1 MLNGEYSFH
10 LRSAIV
16 EATHRWRPLGTVRRI
31 AIHRFDHLGDML
43 LSTPA
48 IRALRRRF
56 PNAEIVMVAGE
67 WNEIILR
74 HNPNIDRLI
83 FYNSPRFARPPLIS
97 HSLADLRGALGA
109 WRPDM
114 IVALRDD
121 APTMMSAMR
130 STARYIGR
138 GRSHLVD
145 WLRRRGNNTVPRPH
159 EIDRTLQM
167 LRDHGI
173 EHGNDRQLD
182 YTVTESERS
191 DAAALIAARGIPE
204 RFVAI
209 QPGTSLA
216 LKEWS
221 LERFAAVARH
231 LSNTH
236 GLRIVLVGAES
247 ERERTRALGELI
259 SDLDPIDITGTMGL
273 RTTVAL
279 LERASLY
286 WHATGFGR
294 KEPQEAHAFE
304 HFGISVVEAMGVGC
318 VPLCYGAA
326 GPLEIIEFGKSGW
339 HFDTFEELSTLT
351 ELMAWQPARLEE
363 MRRATQQRAHAFS
376 EAAFAQRFNAFLDEV
391 AP

>member
-74 HNPNIDRLI
+74 HNPNIDRLV
-83 FYNSPRFARPPLIS
+83 FYNSPRFARPPLVS
-97 HSLADLRGALGA
+97 HTLADLRTALGP

-145 WLRRRGNNTVPRPH
+145 WLRRRGNNTIARPH
-159 EIDRTLQM
+159 EIDRTLQL

-173 EHGNDRQLD
+173 EHGNDRRLD
-182 YTVTESERS
+182 YVVTESERS
-191 DAAALIAARGIPE
+191 DAAALIAAKEIPE
-204 RFVAI
+204 RFVAV

-231 LSNTH
+231 LSGKH

-259 SDLDPIDITGTMGL
+259 ADLDPIDITGTMGL

-286 WHATGFGR
+286 FGSDGGPMHLAAHVGTPTLGLFGPGSISGFHPIGPHAL
-294 KEPQEAHAFE
+294 
-304 HFGISVVEAMGVGC
+304 GISAQLPCSPCPLTVCVRPHSTCMDALAVADAVEA
-318 VPLCYGAA
+318 
-326 GPLEIIEFGKSGW
+326 IERVMN
-339 HFDTFEELSTLT
+339 DEL
-351 ELMAWQPARLEE
+351 
-363 MRRATQQRAHAFS
+363 
-376 EAAFAQRFNAFLDEV
+376 
-391 AP
+391 